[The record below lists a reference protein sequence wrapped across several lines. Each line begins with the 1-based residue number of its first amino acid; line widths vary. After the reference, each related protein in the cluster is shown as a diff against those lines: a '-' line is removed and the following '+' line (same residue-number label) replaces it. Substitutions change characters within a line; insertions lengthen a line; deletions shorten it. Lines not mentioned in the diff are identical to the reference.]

1 MSGGLVTG
9 VTAALAAAVC
19 YGAAPVVQAVA
30 ARRETAGAGVGGRL
44 VLRLARRPLW
54 LAGIAV
60 DLVGFVFEAI
70 AFSAAPATLVAP
82 LMAFD
87 TIVFVLIGS
96 SVFHDRL
103 SPRGVAG
110 ICVISVGIAA
120 LAAAFAADDTL
131 GATASDTELLSFLA
145 AAVGVCGLAAV
156 LGGRALAAGRSV
168 LAAATFSAAA
178 GLAFGLTTMSTRQ
191 VGRTFHL
198 DRPWLLLATPTP
210 YVLAV
215 SSVLALMLM
224 QRGLQTNPLLTV
236 PVVSALGAMLPVGL
250 AAGVLGDP
258 VPQGPRLAGFVAALV
273 LIAGGVALLGR
284 DRVTAEQH
292 T

>member
-1 MSGGLVTG
+1 VSGGVVTG
-9 VTAALAAAVC
+9 VAAALAGAVC
-19 YGAAPVVQAVA
+19 YGAAPVVQGVA
-30 ARRETAGAGVGGRL
+30 ARREADGVGVGGRL
-44 VLRLARRPLW
+44 VLRLIRRPVW

-60 DLVGFVFEAI
+60 DLGGFVFEAC

-87 TIVFVLIGS
+87 TIVFVLIGT

-120 LAAAFAADDTL
+120 LAAAFSGDDSL
-131 GATASDTELLSFLA
+131 GATATDVELFAFLA
-145 AAVGVCGLAAV
+145 ASVGVCALAAV
-156 LGGRALAAGRSV
+156 LGGRAVAAGRSV
-168 LAAATFSAAA
+168 VAAGTFAAAA
-178 GLAFGLTTMSTRQ
+178 GIAFGLATMSTRQ

-198 DRPWLLLATPTP
+198 DRPWLLLETPTP

-215 SSVLALMLM
+215 SAVLALMCM
-224 QRGLQTNPLLTV
+224 QRGLQTSPLLTV

-258 VPQGPRLAGFVAALV
+258 VPHGARLAGFVAALL
-273 LIAGGVALLGR
+273 LICGGVALLGR
-284 DRVTAEQH
+284 DRVSAEQH
-292 T
+292 A

>member
-1 MSGGLVTG
+1 MSGGVVTG
-9 VTAALAAAVC
+9 TAAALAGAVC
-19 YGAAPVVQAVA
+19 YGAAPAVQGLA

-44 VLRLARRPLW
+44 LLRLLRRPLW
-54 LAGIAV
+54 LAGVAV
-60 DLVGFVFEAI
+60 DVAGFVFEAW

-87 TIVFVLIGS
+87 TIVFVVIGS
-96 SVFHDRL
+96 SLFHERL

-110 ICVISVGIAA
+110 ICVISVGIGA
-120 LAAAFAADDTL
+120 LAAAFSDDDTL
-131 GATASDTELLSFLA
+131 GSTATDVELFSFLI

-156 LGGRALAAGRSV
+156 LGSRAVAAGRNV
-168 LAAATFSAAA
+168 FAAATFSAAA
-178 GLAFGLTTMSTRQ
+178 GIAFGLATMSTRQ
-191 VGRTFHL
+191 VGRTIHL
-198 DRPWLLLATPTP
+198 DRPWLLLGTPTP

-258 VPQGPRLAGFVAALV
+258 VPRGARMAGFVGALV
-273 LIAGGVALLGR
+273 LIAAGVALLGR

-292 T
+292 A

>member
-1 MSGGLVTG
+1 MSGGVVTG
-9 VTAALAAAVC
+9 VMAALAGAVC
-19 YGAAPVVQAVA
+19 YGAAPVVQGVA
-30 ARRETAGAGVGGRL
+30 ARREAAGAGVGGRL
-44 VLRLARRPLW
+44 VLRLVRRPLW

-60 DLVGFVFEAI
+60 DLGGFVFEAW

-87 TIVFVLIGS
+87 TIVFVLIGT

-120 LAAAFAADDTL
+120 LAASFANDDAL
-131 GATASDTELLSFLA
+131 GATASNRELISFLIG
-145 AAVGVCGLAAV
+145 AVGVCALAVV
-156 LGGRALAAGRSV
+156 LGGRAMAAGRSV
-168 LAAATFSAAA
+168 VAAGTFASAA
-178 GLAFGLTTMSTRQ
+178 GIAFGLATMSTRQ
-191 VGRTFHL
+191 VGRTFHF
-198 DRPWLLLATPTP
+198 DRPWLLLETPTP
-210 YVLAV
+210 YVLALTA
-215 SSVLALMLM
+215 VLALMFM
-224 QRGLQTNPLLTV
+224 QRGLQTSPLLTV

-258 VPQGPRLAGFVAALV
+258 VPHGLRLAGFVAALV
-273 LIAGGVALLGR
+273 LICAGVALLGR
-284 DRVTAEQH
+284 DRVSAEQH